1 MATAPESSVSSPP
14 LSTSSPPPST
24 DEEPSR
30 TLVDYPDADIILR
43 SCDSQEFRLL
53 KLYIVKCSPILS
65 ERIQAISIS
74 GPSRPA
80 VLSDVGTPL
89 PVVQLPDCG
98 AILSC
103 LLTFIFPMSP
113 ILPCA
118 LEEILELLS
127 VAQKYGMAS
136 VLEHIRCCI
145 ESKDPPL
152 ICPENAFHAFPLAQ
166 KFGLREEAA
175 KAAKISLAFTL
186 TIENL
191 QGRSDVPQGVY
202 LHELWKYHQNVR
214 TNLLSSNDDFRRS
227 AAGGTLTG
235 LTCVSRTHLGSPK
248 WLDDYIVSITQ
259 TPSCFDPLEFQKTL
273 ACHVR
278 NNGCSSC
285 TQIPLQTMRMF
296 WTALTNFVNEN
307 VAKASNINMSF
318 YEYCDEHTG

>member
-14 LSTSSPPPST
+14 LST
-24 DEEPSR
+24 DEETSR
-30 TLVDYPDADIILR
+30 TLIDYPDGDIILR

-53 KLYIVKCSPILS
+53 KLYIVKCSPVLS

-80 VLSDVGTPL
+80 VLSDAGTPL
-89 PVVQLPDCG
+89 PVVQLPECG

-103 LLTFIFPMSP
+103 LLTFIFPMP
-113 ILPCA
+113 PTLPRA

-127 VAQKYGMAS
+127 VARRYGMAS
-136 VLEHIRCCI
+136 VLAHIRCCV
-145 ESKDPPL
+145 ESKHPPL
-152 ICPENAFHAFPLAQ
+152 ICPENAFHAFSLAQ

-186 TIENL
+186 TIGNL

-214 TNLLSSNDDFRRS
+214 DNLLLKNGDFRGS

-235 LTCVSRTHLGSPK
+235 LTCVSRTHSGSPK
-248 WLDDYIVSITQ
+248 WLDDYIFSIAQ
-259 TPSCFDPLEFQKTL
+259 TPSCFDPFEFQKTL
-273 ACHVR
+273 ACHIR
-278 NNGCSSC
+278 NTGCSFC
-285 TQIPLQTMRMF
+285 MQIPLQTMRMF
-296 WTALTNFVNEN
+296 WTALTNFINEN
-307 VAKASNINMSF
+307 VAKASDINMGF
-318 YEYCDEHTG
+318 YEYCNEHTG